1 MKETITY
8 IVTDRGGASH
18 YGNLDA
24 QTFNKALENAIA
36 MCQRSQ
42 SGAYPKNIDQL
53 EIHKKTVRM
62 EKMELDK

>member
-18 YGNLDA
+18 YSNLDA

-42 SGAYPKNIDQL
+42 SGAYQKI
-53 EIHKKTVRM
+53 
-62 EKMELDK
+62 